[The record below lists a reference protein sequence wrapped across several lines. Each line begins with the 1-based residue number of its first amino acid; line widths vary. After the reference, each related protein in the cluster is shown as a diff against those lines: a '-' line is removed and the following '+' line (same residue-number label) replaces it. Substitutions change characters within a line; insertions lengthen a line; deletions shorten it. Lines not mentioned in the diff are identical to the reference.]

1 MKHASNNDI
10 LEFLRYCL
18 VGGIA
23 TLVDWAVLYFCTE
36 WLFVRIGANA
46 VYPSHALSFLCGL
59 TVNFLLSNHFVFVRS
74 EQRSRGRD
82 LKSFLL
88 FAVIGLIGLGIT
100 ELGAWLADVLF
111 NSRTAVFSVFGVT
124 VYVYMIAKAVL
135 TVIVLFWNYLARK
148 YLVYD
153 RKVRRGV

>member
-1 MKHASNNDI
+1 MKYAVNNDI
-10 LEFLRYCL
+10 REFLRYIL

-23 TLVDWAVLYFCTE
+23 TLADWAVLYLCTE
-36 WLFVRIGANA
+36 WLFARIGAYA

-59 TVNFLLSNHFVFVRS
+59 TVNFLLSNRFVFVQA

-82 LKSFLL
+82 FKSFLL
-88 FAVIGLIGLGIT
+88 FAVIGLVGLGIT

-111 NSRTAVFSVFGVT
+111 DSRTAVFTVFGFT
-124 VYVYMIAKAVL
+124 VYVYMLAKVIL

-153 RKVRRGV
+153 RKVGRDT